1 MRRCGQHK
9 GDKPRRSPSADR
21 PLPVPVCQIGV
32 GLVFAID
39 FEQVG
44 QAEHHK
50 ERQDG
55 AFTEL
60 LDKFIPYQTY
70 HGAPSCN
77 STRTH
82 PPGWAGQAVRS

>member
-1 MRRCGQHK
+1 MKRV
-9 GDKPRRSPSADR
+9 PA
-21 PLPVPVCQIGV
+21 PLSVPVCQIGV
-32 GLVFAID
+32 GFVFAID

-44 QAEHHK
+44 EAEHHK

-60 LDKFIPYQTY
+60 LDKLIPYQTY
-70 HGAPSCN
+70 HGAPPCN